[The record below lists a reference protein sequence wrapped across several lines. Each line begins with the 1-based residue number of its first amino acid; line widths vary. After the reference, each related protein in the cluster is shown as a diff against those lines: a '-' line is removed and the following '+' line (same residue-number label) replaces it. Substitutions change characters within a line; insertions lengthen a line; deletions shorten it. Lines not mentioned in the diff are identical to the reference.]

1 MKFTAKNRPVLYRL
15 MFLEALT
22 GTLAWTLLELLLSLM
37 GISFTLE
44 AGPIGFDIH
53 VISFWIRFNP
63 GTLSGGIG
71 GYLLFKSL

>member
-1 MKFTAKNRPVLYRL
+1 MKWTAKNRPVLYRL
-15 MFLEALT
+15 LFLGGLT
-22 GTLAWTLLELLLSLM
+22 GTLAWTLLELFLLLA
-37 GISFTLE
+37 GISFSLE

-63 GTLSGGIG
+63 GTLAGIIG